1 MPPSR
6 PKGDSARDSSAG
18 RRWPWAIAI
27 GLFLVILV
35 NAAFAYIAI
44 HGADPVVDSYRTEP
58 R

>member
-1 MPPSR
+1 LASPN
-6 PKGDSARDSSAG
+6 KD

-27 GLFLVILV
+27 GLLLVVLV

>member
-6 PKGDSARDSSAG
+6 PKVESAPPNSG

-27 GLFLVILV
+27 GLLLVVLV
-35 NAAFAYIAI
+35 NAVFAYIAI